1 MYKKCMYKK
10 KYAVRSLLYIWAI
23 IGESFKL
30 TLSVRE
36 GQIFIVFLLI
46 GVI

>member
-1 MYKKCMYKK
+1 MYKQKKKK

-30 TLSVRE
+30 TLSMRD
-36 GQIFIVFLLI
+36 GQIFIVFLSI
-46 GVI
+46 RVM